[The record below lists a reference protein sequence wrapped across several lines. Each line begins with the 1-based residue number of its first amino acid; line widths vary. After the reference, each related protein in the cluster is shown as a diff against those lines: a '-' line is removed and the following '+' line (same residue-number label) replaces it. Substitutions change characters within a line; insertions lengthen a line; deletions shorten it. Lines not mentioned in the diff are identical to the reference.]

1 MGLQDFLLIFGITF
15 DVKQKSNTNYLEYLW
30 ATPAVILL
38 PLLTFGTFGDIWD
51 EIGIPATTRKF
62 ADLYVVTSAA
72 DCLRDNPEWSMVSL
86 DCTPLPSGM
95 LFNYPPIWAELF
107 HALSLHSNLNT
118 LLGYFFS
125 VVFISSVVFLS
136 WSLNS
141 QGVGLKWQL
150 GFVTVAISPTTLF
163 AIERG
168 NIDIIIFVGLVLV
181 FFLLQ
186 KRLYMASAIFSS
198 VLGTLKLYPF
208 GIGLMWLALGRKH
221 RKNLMIFLL
230 SSILGVSYLYPY
242 IPLIAGRTGQL
253 DTLSFGSSQLIYVV
267 NRYVEA
273 DFDPLFYRIFGTCL
287 FILFSLILYLLLVNT
302 PFFRWLRTNLHT
314 SWRVDIFIASISIYV
329 FTFTLGNNFNYRLII
344 GILLAFGVGQLR
356 VNSRLLIAYTLL
368 IAIASWISLF
378 GGAFSTV
385 FLFVTWGIAC
395 LGLALLMNVGVQELK
410 TSLLSLRR

>member
-1 MGLQDFLLIFGITF
+1 M
-15 DVKQKSNTNYLEYLW
+15 
-30 ATPAVILL
+30 
-38 PLLTFGTFGDIWD
+38 
-51 EIGIPATTRKF
+51 
-62 ADLYVVTSAA
+62 
-72 DCLRDNPEWSMVSL
+72 
-86 DCTPLPSGM
+86 
-95 LFNYPPIWAELF
+95 
-107 HALSLHSNLNT
+107 
-118 LLGYFFS
+118 
-125 VVFISSVVFLS
+125 
-136 WSLNS
+136 
-141 QGVGLKWQL
+141 
-150 GFVTVAISPTTLF
+150 
-163 AIERG
+163 
-168 NIDIIIFVGLVLV
+168 
-181 FFLLQ
+181 
-186 KRLYMASAIFSS
+186 
-198 VLGTLKLYPF
+198 KLYPF

-221 RKNLMIFLL
+221 RKNLIIFLL

-273 DFDPLFYRIFGTCL
+273 EFDPLFYRIFGTCL

-395 LGLALLMNVGVQELK
+395 LGFALLMNVGVQELK